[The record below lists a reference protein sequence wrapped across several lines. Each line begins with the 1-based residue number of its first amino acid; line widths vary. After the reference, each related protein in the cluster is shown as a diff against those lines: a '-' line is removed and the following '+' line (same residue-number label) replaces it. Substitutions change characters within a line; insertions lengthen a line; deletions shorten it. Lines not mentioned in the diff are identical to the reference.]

1 MRRAATDVLG
11 ERGHVLEPPADLLA
25 VQVDAGAT
33 DGHQLKLMLRRR
45 HAGRPLPDRRRPSP
59 AMNVKYILFLHSKQ
73 YTFHFRARLARSEEH
88 TSELQSLMRT
98 SYAVFCLKKKKYN
111 IKNISQ
117 HEKNRTKKRIKDI
130 TTRINRNTL

>member
-73 YTFHFRARLARSEEH
+73 YTFHFRARLAAGLGAARDGGFWLAAKAYEM
-88 TSELQSLMRT
+88 TSAWDRHIEADSARNL
-98 SYAVFCLKKKKYN
+98 
-111 IKNISQ
+111 
-117 HEKNRTKKRIKDI
+117 RICGS
-130 TTRINRNTL
+130 RPCSP

>member
-73 YTFHFRARLARSEEH
+73 YTFHFRARLAAGLGAARDGGFWLAAKAYEM
-88 TSELQSLMRT
+88 TSAWARHIDRT
-98 SYAVFCLKKKKYN
+98 STRLN
-111 IKNISQ
+111 SS
-117 HEKNRTKKRIKDI
+117 HEC
-130 TTRINRNTL
+130 

>member
-73 YTFHFRARLARSEEH
+73 YTFHFRARLAAGLGAARDGRSEEH
-88 TSELQSLMRT
+88 TSELQSLMRI
-98 SYAVFCLKKKKYN
+98 SYAVFCVKKK
-111 IKNISQ
+111 
-117 HEKNRTKKRIKDI
+117 R
-130 TTRINRNTL
+130 TRIVKY

>member
-73 YTFHFRARLARSEEH
+73 YTFHFRARLAAGLGAARDGGFWLAAKAYEM
-88 TSELQSLMRT
+88 TSAWEIGSAQVCTPVTNAHLVCRL
-98 SYAVFCLKKKKYN
+98 LLEKKKYN
-111 IKNISQ
+111 
-117 HEKNRTKKRIKDI
+117 
-130 TTRINRNTL
+130 